1 MDIVAALSEG
11 KRGAV
16 ARSTDVANYVIA
28 EPTNLANLIDALSV
42 EDSIVVSHAAH
53 ACLTIFE
60 IRCDLL
66 VPYKQHLLSILLQ
79 RDQWELIEQLS
90 KIIPHLGCTSAEGN
104 ALWIRLLSIVENGRS
119 SIARTCALQALAD
132 MADLDPVYEPYAAR
146 AIHYALE
153 KGTKAM
159 QARARKFLN

>member
-1 MDIVAALSEG
+1 MDIFAALSEG

-16 ARSTDVANYVIA
+16 ARSTEVALHIIA
-28 EPTNLANLIDALSV
+28 TPSDLQILIDALSFDDPV
-42 EDSIVVSHAAH
+42 VVSHAAH
-53 ACLTIFE
+53 ACLTIFKTHPH
-60 IRCDLL
+60 LL
-66 VPYKQHLLSILLQ
+66 VPFKLHLLSMLLQ

-90 KIIPHLGCTSAEGN
+90 KIIPQLGCTSAEGN
-104 ALWIRLLSIVENGRS
+104 ALWIRLLSIVETGSS

-132 MADLDPVYEPYAAR
+132 MAALDPVYEPYAAR